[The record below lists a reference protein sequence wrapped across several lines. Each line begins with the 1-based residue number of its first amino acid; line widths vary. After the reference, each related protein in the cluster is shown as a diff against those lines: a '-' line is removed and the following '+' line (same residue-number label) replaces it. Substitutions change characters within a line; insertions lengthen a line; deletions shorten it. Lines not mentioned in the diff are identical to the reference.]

1 MKRVV
6 SCTAMFLYKCACTIV
21 QCTIVQ
27 CASNKLNCYE
37 RIVIAL
43 NCRDSQCHGRSQAIH
58 MTANPLGTERKF
70 VWNGVST
77 ATFDSIWRFPPQ
89 CMTRLFHNQGH
100 HGWPTEGCLWQ
111 SQMSN
116 KKAWLKNQG
125 GARSKDQPCWKQGP
139 VVGRPRHLPEWHC
152 CDNTSL
158 LWTSWSIAGGDHQ
171 AIRGPARPVAKSL
184 NWTKHLNRSL
194 LIVSLIKRVLQM
206 VLFCYCGFNSEPA
219 GHGQS

>member
-1 MKRVV
+1 MCITYCYEQDCYWNIVQRC
-6 SCTAMFLYKCACTIV
+6 SCTIV
-21 QCTIVQ
+21 HHTY
-27 CASNKLNCYE
+27 CYE

-43 NCRDSQCHGRSQAIH
+43 NRGDLHCHGRSQAIH
-58 MTANPLGTERKF
+58 MTANPHGTEQKF
-70 VWNGVST
+70 VWNGVSA

-89 CMTRLFHNQGH
+89 CMTRLFHNQGPRGD
-100 HGWPTEGCLWQ
+100 GWVTNRGLLMAQ

-184 NWTKHLNRSL
+184 NWTKHLNCSL